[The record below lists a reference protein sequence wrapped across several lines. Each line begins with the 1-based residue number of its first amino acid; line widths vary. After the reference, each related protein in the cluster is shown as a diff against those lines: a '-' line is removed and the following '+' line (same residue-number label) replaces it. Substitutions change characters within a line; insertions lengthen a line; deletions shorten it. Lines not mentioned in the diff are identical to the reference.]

1 MQRSRRFL
9 AVPALLLAVGAAVV
23 GLAGTAG
30 AGTAPSALPDPL
42 CSITAVLTGPC
53 PSASTNA
60 SPSPAAPVTAAVPGA
75 AAAAVPASGPELCL
89 PAALVSAL
97 QLPASTPTCLAV
109 EPTGS
114 VVPAGSLCLS
124 PTVITNA
131 LNSLLS
137 VLGSQVTS
145 QLNQALAPLT
155 ANELCLEPAPATP
168 TPAPST
174 AAAQGGGAASV
185 AVPVAQVVAPSG
197 GVATGGGPR
206 GGSDV
211 AAVGL
216 GVAVLAAGGIAG
228 GVVAR
233 RRRA

>member
-1 MQRSRRFL
+1 M
-9 AVPALLLAVGAAVV
+9 
-23 GLAGTAG
+23 
-30 AGTAPSALPDPL
+30 
-42 CSITAVLTGPC
+42 
-53 PSASTNA
+53 
-60 SPSPAAPVTAAVPGA
+60 TAAVPATPVPAAVPDA
-75 AAAAVPASGPELCL
+75 AAAAVPAIDPELCL
-89 PAALVSAL
+89 PAVLVSAL

-124 PTVITNA
+124 PTIITSA

-145 QLNQALAPLT
+145 QLDQALAPLT

-185 AVPVAQVVAPSG
+185 AAPVAQVVAPSG

-206 GGSDV
+206 GGSAV

-216 GVAVLAAGGIAG
+216 GTAVLAAGGIAG